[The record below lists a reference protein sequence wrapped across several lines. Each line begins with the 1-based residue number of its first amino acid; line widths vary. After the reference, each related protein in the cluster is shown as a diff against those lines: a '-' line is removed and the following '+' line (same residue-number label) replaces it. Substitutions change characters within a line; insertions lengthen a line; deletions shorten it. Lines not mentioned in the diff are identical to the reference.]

1 MNDRVRIGTLELKG
15 LDGEVILTRRTC
27 ERV

>member
-1 MNDRVRIGTLELKG
+1 MNDRVRIRTFELKG

-27 ERV
+27 EPV